1 MKNNLENAF
10 KDKLNEFEAPYD
22 PQAWEA
28 VKGKLDAKATGGGSS
43 SAWKWIAAT
52 AVVVA
57 TIAVTSIVVFS
68 PEETTT
74 AEVNSTN
81 KEDTPKNDIKKSNVE
96 SEDENLTVNDAT
108 NETNG
113 NDQNTIQESDEQSE
127 RGATLHGENNKEE
140 VNPERNNDSD
150 NNNVAV
156 SFPSDNNGENEV
168 PNNVQETATPE
179 KVNYIA
185 GNVTSKEIC
194 AGERMLITNNGAKN
208 EIVRFELDGEI
219 VELKKASTLILNPE
233 KSLVINFVDSDNKI
247 IDTEFIKVN
256 ELPTPDF
263 RLEANI
269 FEKGVPVTICEAYG
283 DYKEILWDFDGEAEK
298 EGKKAKHH
306 FFEKGDYSVSLTV
319 TDFNGCTNSKKKEV
333 RIEEQYNLMAVEAF
347 IPNGSDP
354 KTKAFMPFSLTQRD
368 VPFTLTIIDPR
379 DNGIVFTSKDASKA
393 WTGID
398 ERTGKMTDSETVFI
412 WRVQLENSLPNERP
426 VYAGT
431 VVHK

>member
-52 AVVVA
+52 AVVA
-57 TIAVTSIVVFS
+57 TIAVTSIVVFN
-68 PEETTT
+68 PDETTT
-74 AEVNSTN
+74 AKVNSID
-81 KEDTPKNDIKKSNVE
+81 KEETPNNDIKNSNVE
-96 SEDENLTVNDAT
+96 SEDENVTVNDAN
-108 NETNG
+108 NESNG
-113 NDQNTIQESDEQSE
+113 SDQNLIQKSDEKSE
-127 RGATLHGENNKEE
+127 EGTTLTESPNKEE
-140 VNPERNNDSD
+140 VNPNKNNNSE

-156 SFPSDNNGENEV
+156 SFPSDDNDGNEASNNI
-168 PNNVQETATPE
+168 QETSTPE
-179 KVNYIA
+179 KFNYIA

-194 AGERMLITNNGAKN
+194 AGERMSITNNGAKN

-233 KSLVINFVDSDNKI
+233 KSLTINFVDSDNKI
-247 IDTEFIKVN
+247 IETEFIKVN
-256 ELPTPDF
+256 DLPTPDF

-298 EGKKAKHH
+298 EGKKVKHH

-319 TDFNGCTNSKKKEV
+319 TDFNGCTNSKEKEV

-368 VPFTLTIIDPR
+368 IPFTLTIIDPR
-379 DNGIVFTSKDASKA
+379 DNGIVFTSKDASKP

-412 WRVQLENSLPNERP
+412 WRVQIENSLPNERP

>member
-10 KDKLNEFEAPYD
+10 KDKLSEFEAPYD

-28 VKGKLDAKATGGGSS
+28 VKGKLDAKASGGGSY

-52 AVVVA
+52 AVVA
-57 TIAVTSIVVFS
+57 TIAVTSIVVFN
-68 PEETTT
+68 PDETTT
-74 AEVNSTN
+74 ADVNNIN
-81 KEDTPKNDIKKSNVE
+81 KEETPNNDIKNSPVE
-96 SEDENLTVNDAT
+96 SK
-108 NETNG
+108 NETVITNHSNNEDKG
-113 NDQNTIQESDEQSE
+113 SNEITAQESDENVVNE
-127 RGATLHGENNKEE
+127 APLKAENNNEVVQPEE
-140 VNPERNNDSD
+140 PTISE
-150 NNNVAV
+150 NNNVV
-156 SFPSDNNGENEV
+156 SPHVDDNSNEI
-168 PNNVQETATPE
+168 PENVQATATPN
-179 KVNYIA
+179 KYTYVV
-185 GNVTSKEIC
+185 GNVSSNEIC
-194 AGERMLITNNGAKN
+194 YGEEFSITNTGAKN
-208 EIVRFELDGEI
+208 EIVRFEVNGELK
-219 VELKKASTLILNPE
+219 ELKKAATFKIKPE
-233 KSLVINFVDSDNKI
+233 VSLVINYKDNNNKI
-247 IDTEFIKVN
+247 IDSEYIKVS

-269 FEKGVPVTICEAYG
+269 FEKGVPVVLGEAYG
-283 DYKEILWDFDGEAEK
+283 DYKAISWDFDGEATK
-298 EGKKAKHH
+298 EGKNVKHN
-306 FFEKGDYSVSLTV
+306 FFEKGRYTVSLNV
-319 TDFNGCTNSKKKEV
+319 TDFNGCTNTKEKEV
-333 RIEEQYNLMAVEAF
+333 RIENQYNLMAVEAF

-379 DNGIVFTSKDASKA
+379 DNGIVFTSKDASNP